1 MQNKTTLTDK
11 SILTILGLEHVGFG
25 LMGLI
30 SPLTVAGLVG
40 FSLNELSSFSEV
52 RAHYSLFLLIG
63 LLAFIAM
70 AKTQLLGF
78 TYWVYLLIFGSY
90 LIGRFVSIFIDGMPD
105 TTLWFVILAELLVVL
120 ISVWRLKVKAIA

>member
-1 MQNKTTLTDK
+1 MVLSITDDTK
-11 SILTILGLEHVGFG
+11 LLYILLLSSLKPHGNLGCITIK
-25 LMGLI
+25 
-30 SPLTVAGLVG
+30 LV
-40 FSLNELSSFSEV
+40 NELSSFSEV

>member
-11 SILTILGLEHVGFG
+11 FILTILGLEHVGFG

-30 SPLTVAGLVG
+30 SPLTVADLVG
-40 FSLNELSSFSEV
+40 FSLNEFSSFREV

-63 LLAFIAM
+63 LLAFLAIA
-70 AKTQLLGF
+70 KIELTLF
-78 TYWVYLLIFGSY
+78 TYRVYVLIFGSY

-105 TTLWFVILAELLVVL
+105 SMVWFVILAEFLVVL
-120 ISVWRLKVKAIA
+120 ISVWRLKVKAIT

>member
-11 SILTILGLEHVGFG
+11 FILTILGLEHVGFG

-63 LLAFIAM
+63 LLAFIAI
-70 AKTQLLGF
+70 AKMQLLRF

-105 TTLWFVILAELLVVL
+105 TTLWFVVLAELLVVL